1 MRCSPLQAGTP
12 NEGTALSPFH
22 SSFPRPSAKTWQV
35 LAGEVRLD
43 EVELLGSEAVREGEM
58 RLYRKINE
66 VVLSGNEGVLGGK
79 VRLQY

>member
-1 MRCSPLQAGTP
+1 MQPLAGRDTKWG
-12 NEGTALSPFH
+12 NRALF
-22 SSFPRPSAKTWQV
+22 FPLIIPLPSAKTWQV

-58 RLYRKINE
+58 RLYHKINE

-79 VRLQY
+79 VRLHY